1 MVRACCVVQ
10 CTNRDDLKGK
20 EKGLHFFR
28 FPKDVRKRRAWIRAI
43 NRKNFAPNEFS
54 CICSEHFEFGWHS
67 DDPDDAN
74 YAPTIFSY
82 KEKTVDHEREER
94 VSRRNLQKEFEE
106 SKDRAREQENRSLSF
121 SVFAHSYSKDKE
133 EEMISDLAAPMTE
146 IEDDVETGVR
156 LTRDIGVQCDP
167 DPLLQENMRLK
178 LELRRMQDNK
188 WSVSK
193 IKDDDAMTKFYTG
206 LPSFAVFLWL
216 FNYLAPK
223 CEKMVYWRGSSSTP
237 DERTRSRRCMAL
249 DPIDQFLATMMR
261 LKVGLYV
268 QDMAER
274 FGVSVGAFSQYFTTW
289 VCLLYKELKELN
301 PFPSRDVI
309 QRNMPSCFK
318 SFPNLRVIL
327 DCTEIFIQRSSS
339 LVNQNQSFSNY
350 KHHTTLKFLVGIT
363 PSGVISFVSEGF
375 GGRVSDRQMIERTCL
390 LDLIEEGDGVMA
402 DKGFTIKDMLEKKGC
417 TLNIPPFRSSSN
429 QFTTQEVLNTQ
440 EIAKLRIHV
449 ERAIGR
455 VKNFHI
461 FDGVLSLSLVPLSS
475 QMFSVCCWITN
486 LDVPLIES

>member
-1 MVRACCVVQ
+1 MVIAP
-10 CTNRDDLKGK
+10 
-20 EKGLHFFR
+20 GLR

-67 DDPDDAN
+67 DDPDDTN

-94 VSRRNLQKEFEE
+94 VSRRNLQKELEE
-106 SKDRAREQENRSLSF
+106 SKERAREQENRSLSF

-156 LTRDIGVQCDP
+156 LTRDIGIDIGEQ
-167 DPLLQENMRLK
+167 L
-178 LELRRMQDNK
+178 
-188 WSVSK
+188 
-193 IKDDDAMTKFYTG
+193 IHFYNRI
-206 LPSFAVFLWL
+206 
-216 FNYLAPK
+216 NYLAPK

-237 DERTRSRRCMAL
+237 DERTRSRRCTAL
-249 DPIDQFLATMMR
+249 DPIDQFLAIMMR

-268 QDMAER
+268 QDMTER
-274 FGVSVGAFSQYFTTW
+274 FGVSVGAFSHYFTTW

-318 SFPNLRVIL
+318 SFPNVRVIL
-327 DCTEIFIQRSSS
+327 YCTEIFIQRSSS

-375 GGRVSDRQMIERTCL
+375 DGRVSDRRMIERTCI
-390 LDLIEEGDGVMA
+390 LDLMEEGDGVMA
-402 DKGFTIKDMLEKKGC
+402 DKGFTIKNMLEKKGC

-429 QFTTQEVLNTQ
+429 QFTTQEVLNIQ

-449 ERAIGR
+449 ERAICR

-475 QMFSVCCWITN
+475 QVFSVCCWITN
-486 LDVPLIES
+486 LDVLLIESKFSSDRIRAFIAISLGSFVDSTSTSDSNSGLSSGIFHK